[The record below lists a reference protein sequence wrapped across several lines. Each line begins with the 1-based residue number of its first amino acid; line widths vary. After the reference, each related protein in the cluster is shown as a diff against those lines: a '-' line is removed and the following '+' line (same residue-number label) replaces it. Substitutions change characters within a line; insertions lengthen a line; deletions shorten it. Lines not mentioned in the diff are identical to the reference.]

1 MDPNF
6 CCVDRRLNDMCQS
19 GIGHI
24 GITTVFYDFMC
35 WRKRMAPQIL
45 VVDDDR
51 DFLEIMKRRL
61 RDLHF
66 RQIYMEEDPFKA
78 AALIEDG
85 KQVDLALLDM
95 TMPNMTGL
103 ELLNII
109 KHFSP
114 VTECIIITAVDE
126 ARTAVTCLQKGAYDY
141 LIKPVSKEDLALS
154 IHRALEHKR
163 LLDLRDIGKQQA
175 VPRLK
180 NREAFKEIDTTSNR
194 MMRVLKEAE
203 LHAASDVPVLITGE
217 SGTGKEL
224 LARAIH
230 QASPRRASPF
240 TAINMA
246 SLNGNLF
253 DAEFFGHTRGAYTGA
268 ENDRAGYLEYT
279 HKGTLFMDEI
289 GLLPLEVQGKLLR
302 FMQDGRYLKLGT
314 SADKYADVRFVA
326 ATNTDLENR
335 MKKQQF
341 RKDLF
346 YRIRGGWLHLPP
358 LRERKKDIP
367 LLIRTFL
374 SAHYDLDKG
383 NFITPEA
390 VKILIN
396 YDFPGNV
403 RELKALVQSAANLAQ
418 GKPIAPRFLSESIRH
433 RKQLKTTTL
442 PSGMAPLASLK
453 VVEKTHILNA
463 YRQLKKNKSQTAR
476 VLGIGL
482 NTLRRKLALYG
493 ER

>member
-1 MDPNF
+1 MAQS
-6 CCVDRRLNDMCQS
+6 RRFPGQGYAME
-19 GIGHI
+19 
-24 GITTVFYDFMC
+24 
-35 WRKRMAPQIL
+35 PQIL

-61 RDLHF
+61 SDLHF
-66 RQIYMEEDPFKA
+66 RHVRFLEEPSKVASLLEAGTQI
-78 AALIEDG
+78 
-85 KQVDLALLDM
+85 DLALLDM

-103 ELLNII
+103 ELLDII
-109 KHFSP
+109 KNFSP
-114 VTECIIITAVDE
+114 ITECIMITAVDE

-141 LIKPVSKEDLALS
+141 LLKPVSKEDLALS

-163 LLDLRDIGKQQA
+163 LLDLRDIGKQRA
-175 VPRLK
+175 VPHLK
-180 NREAFKEIDTTSNR
+180 NKDAFREIDTVSNR

-203 LHAASDVPVLITGE
+203 LHAASNVPMLITGE

-230 QASPRRASPF
+230 RASPRKTHPF

-268 ENDRAGYLEYT
+268 EKDRAGYLEYT
-279 HKGTLFMDEI
+279 DKGTLFLDEI
-289 GLLPLEVQGKLLR
+289 GLLPMEVQGKLLR

-314 SADKYADVRFVA
+314 SADTHADVRFVA
-326 ATNTDLENR
+326 ATNTDLEAR
-335 MKKQQF
+335 MKQRLF
-341 RKDLF
+341 RKDLY

-383 NFITPEA
+383 RFITPEA
-390 VKILIN
+390 LDILIN

-403 RELKALVQSAANLAQ
+403 RELKAMVQSAINLAQ
-418 GKPIAPRFLSESIRH
+418 GKPISPRYLPQSIRH
-433 RKQLKTTTL
+433 RKRLKPVKRPPGTTSL
-442 PSGMAPLASLK
+442 APLETI
-453 VVEKTHILNA
+453 EKNHILYV
-463 YRQLKKNKSQTAR
+463 YRQLKENKSHTAR

-482 NTLRRKLALYG
+482 NTLRRKLAAYN
-493 ER
+493 EC

>member
-1 MDPNF
+1 MAQS
-6 CCVDRRLNDMCQS
+6 RRFPGQGYAME
-19 GIGHI
+19 
-24 GITTVFYDFMC
+24 
-35 WRKRMAPQIL
+35 PQIL

-61 RDLHF
+61 SDLHF
-66 RQIYMEEDPFKA
+66 RHVRFLEEPSKVASLLEAGTQI
-78 AALIEDG
+78 
-85 KQVDLALLDM
+85 DLALLDM

-103 ELLNII
+103 ELLDII
-109 KHFSP
+109 KNFSP
-114 VTECIIITAVDE
+114 ITECIMITAVDE

-141 LIKPVSKEDLALS
+141 LLKPVSKEDLALS

-163 LLDLRDIGKQQA
+163 LLDLRDIGKQRA
-175 VPRLK
+175 VPHLK
-180 NREAFKEIDTTSNR
+180 NKDAFREIDTVSNR

-203 LHAASDVPVLITGE
+203 LHAASNVPMLITGE

-230 QASPRRASPF
+230 RASPRKTHPF

-268 ENDRAGYLEYT
+268 EKDRAGYLEYT
-279 HKGTLFMDEI
+279 DKGTLFLDEI
-289 GLLPLEVQGKLLR
+289 GLLPMEVQGKLLR

-314 SADKYADVRFVA
+314 SADTHADVRFVA
-326 ATNTDLENR
+326 ATNTDLEAR
-335 MKKQQF
+335 MKQRLF
-341 RKDLF
+341 RKDLY

-383 NFITPEA
+383 RFITPEA
-390 VKILIN
+390 LDILIN

-403 RELKALVQSAANLAQ
+403 RELKAMVQSAINLAQ
-418 GKPIAPRFLSESIRH
+418 GKPLSPRCLPESIRH
-433 RKQLKTTTL
+433 RKRLKPVKL
-442 PSGMAPLASLK
+442 PPGTASLAPLETI
-453 VVEKTHILNA
+453 EKNHILHV
-463 YRQLKKNKSQTAR
+463 YRQLGKN
-476 VLGIGL
+476 
-482 NTLRRKLALYG
+482 
-493 ER
+493 

>member
-1 MDPNF
+1 ME
-6 CCVDRRLNDMCQS
+6 
-19 GIGHI
+19 
-24 GITTVFYDFMC
+24 
-35 WRKRMAPQIL
+35 PQIL

-66 RQIYMEEDPFKA
+66 RHVHLEEDPFKA
-78 AALIEDG
+78 ASLIEAG
-85 KQVDLALLDM
+85 KPFDLALLDM

-103 ELLNII
+103 ELLDII
-109 KHFSP
+109 KNFSP
-114 VTECIIITAVDE
+114 ITECIIITAVDE
-126 ARTAVTCLQKGAYDY
+126 ARAAVTCLQKGAYDY
-141 LIKPVSKEDLALS
+141 LLKPVSKEDLSLS

-180 NREAFKEIDTTSNR
+180 NKEAFKEIDTTSNR
-194 MMRVLKEAE
+194 MMRILKEAE
-203 LHAASDVPVLITGE
+203 LHADSDVPVLITGE

-230 QASPRRASPF
+230 QASPRRAHPF

-268 ENDRAGYLEYT
+268 EKNRAGYLEYT
-279 HKGTLFMDEI
+279 DKGTLFMDEI

-314 SADKYADVRFVA
+314 SADKHADVRFVA
-326 ATNTDLENR
+326 ATNTDLEDR
-335 MKKQQF
+335 MKRRQF
-341 RKDLF
+341 RKDLY

-367 LLIRTFL
+367 LLIRAFL

-383 NFITPEA
+383 NFITTEA
-390 VKILIN
+390 IEILIN

-403 RELKALVQSAANLAQ
+403 RELKSIVQSATNLAQ
-418 GKPIAPRFLSESIRH
+418 GKPISPRFLPESIH
-433 RKQLKTTTL
+433 RQKRLKTMMIPAGTT
-442 PSGMAPLASLK
+442 PPASLET
-453 VVEKTHILNA
+453 VEKTHILHA
-463 YRQLKKNKSQTAR
+463 YRQLGKNKSKTAR
-476 VLGIGL
+476 ILGIGL
-482 NTLRRKLALYG
+482 NTLRRKLIIYG
-493 ER
+493 EK

>member
-1 MDPNF
+1 
-6 CCVDRRLNDMCQS
+6 
-19 GIGHI
+19 
-24 GITTVFYDFMC
+24 
-35 WRKRMAPQIL
+35 MAPQIL
-45 VVDDDR
+45 LVDDDR

-66 RQIYMEEDPFKA
+66 RQIHIEEDPFKA
-78 AALIEDG
+78 AALIEAG

-95 TMPNMTGL
+95 TMPEMTGL

-175 VPRLK
+175 IPRLK

-194 MMRVLKEAE
+194 MIRVLKEAE

-230 QASPRRASPF
+230 KASPRRAHPF

-314 SADKYADVRFVA
+314 SADKHADVRFVA

-383 NFITPEA
+383 KFVTPEA
-390 VKILIN
+390 LDLLIN

-433 RKQLKTTTL
+433 RKRLKTTTL
-442 PSGMAPLASLK
+442 PTGMAPLASLD
-453 VVEKTHILNA
+453 VVEKAHILNA
-463 YRQLKKNKSQTAR
+463 YRQLDKNKSKTAR

-493 ER
+493 EK

>member
-1 MDPNF
+1 MEP
-6 CCVDRRLNDMCQS
+6 
-19 GIGHI
+19 H
-24 GITTVFYDFMC
+24 
-35 WRKRMAPQIL
+35 IL

-66 RQIYMEEDPFKA
+66 RHVHLEEDPFKA
-78 AALIEDG
+78 ASFIETG
-85 KQVDLALLDM
+85 KHVDLALLDM
-95 TMPNMTGL
+95 TMPDMTGI
-103 ELLNII
+103 ELLDII
-109 KHFSP
+109 KGFSP
-114 VTECIIITAVDE
+114 ITECIIITAVDE
-126 ARTAVTCLQKGAYDY
+126 ARAAVTCLQKGAYDY
-141 LIKPVSKEDLALS
+141 LLKPVSKEDLALS

-163 LLDLRDIGKQQA
+163 LLDLRDLGKQQT

-180 NREAFKEIDTTSNR
+180 NREAFKEIDTVSKR

-230 QASPRRASPF
+230 QASPRRAHPF

-253 DAEFFGHTRGAYTGA
+253 DSEFFGHTRGAYTGA
-268 ENDRAGYLEYT
+268 EKDRAGYLEYT
-279 HKGTLFMDEI
+279 DKGTLFMDEI

-314 SADKYADVRFVA
+314 SADKHADVRFVA
-326 ATNTDLENR
+326 ATNTNLENR
-335 MKKQQF
+335 MKQGQF
-341 RKDLF
+341 RKDLY

-374 SAHYDLDKG
+374 STHYDLDKEI
-383 NFITPEA
+383 FITPETIELL
-390 VKILIN
+390 VN

-418 GKPIAPRFLSESIRH
+418 GKPISPRYLPESIRH
-433 RKQLKTTTL
+433 RKRLKTMTL
-442 PSGMAPLASLK
+442 PAGAAALASLEA
-453 VVEKTHILNA
+453 VEKTHILKT
-463 YRQLKKNKSQTAR
+463 YRRMGKNKSQTAR
-476 VLGIGL
+476 VLGVGL

-493 ER
+493 EK

>member
-1 MDPNF
+1 M
-6 CCVDRRLNDMCQS
+6 
-19 GIGHI
+19 I
-24 GITTVFYDFMC
+24 
-35 WRKRMAPQIL
+35 
-45 VVDDDR
+45 
-51 DFLEIMKRRL
+51 
-61 RDLHF
+61 
-66 RQIYMEEDPFKA
+66 
-78 AALIEDG
+78 
-85 KQVDLALLDM
+85 
-95 TMPNMTGL
+95 
-103 ELLNII
+103 
-109 KHFSP
+109 
-114 VTECIIITAVDE
+114 
-126 ARTAVTCLQKGAYDY
+126 
-141 LIKPVSKEDLALS
+141 
-154 IHRALEHKR
+154 
-163 LLDLRDIGKQQA
+163 
-175 VPRLK
+175 
-180 NREAFKEIDTTSNR
+180 
-194 MMRVLKEAE
+194 RVLKEAE

-230 QASPRRASPF
+230 QASPRRAKPF

-268 ENDRAGYLEYT
+268 ESDRAGYLEYT

-289 GLLPLEVQGKLLR
+289 GLLPMEVQGKLLR

-326 ATNTDLENR
+326 ATNTDLETR

-367 LLIRTFL
+367 LLIRAFL

-390 VKILIN
+390 VEILVN

-418 GKPIAPRFLSESIRH
+418 GKPIAPRFLSESIRR
-433 RKQLKTTTL
+433 RKRPKTTTL

-453 VVEKTHILNA
+453 VVEKAHILNA

-493 ER
+493 EK

>member
-1 MDPNF
+1 
-6 CCVDRRLNDMCQS
+6 MCQS

-24 GITTVFYDFMC
+24 GITAVFYDFMC
-35 WRKRMAPQIL
+35 WRKCMAPQIL

-61 RDLHF
+61 KDLHF
-66 RQIYMEEDPFKA
+66 RQIYTEEDPFMA

-85 KQVDLALLDM
+85 KQIDLALLDM
-95 TMPNMTGL
+95 TMPDMTGL

-163 LLDLRDIGKQQA
+163 LLDLRDIGKQQT

-194 MMRVLKEAE
+194 MIRVLKEAE

-230 QASPRRASPF
+230 QASPRRAKPF

-268 ENDRAGYLEYT
+268 ESDRAGYLEYT

-289 GLLPLEVQGKLLR
+289 GLLPMEVQGKLLR

-326 ATNTDLENR
+326 ATNTDLETR

-367 LLIRTFL
+367 LLIRAFL
-374 SAHYDLDKG
+374 SGHYDLDKG

-390 VKILIN
+390 LEILMN

-418 GKPIAPRFLSESIRH
+418 GKPIAPRFLSKSIRR
-433 RKQLKTTTL
+433 RKQPKTMTL
-442 PSGMAPLASLK
+442 PTGMTPLASLK
-453 VVEKTHILNA
+453 VVEKAHILNA

-482 NTLRRKLALYG
+482 NTLRRKLVLYG
-493 ER
+493 EK

>member
-1 MDPNF
+1 
-6 CCVDRRLNDMCQS
+6 
-19 GIGHI
+19 
-24 GITTVFYDFMC
+24 
-35 WRKRMAPQIL
+35 MAPQVL

-66 RQIYMEEDPFKA
+66 KHIHLEENPFKA
-78 AALIEDG
+78 ASLVEAG

-95 TMPNMTGL
+95 TMPEMTGL
-103 ELLNII
+103 ELLDII

-141 LIKPVSKEDLALS
+141 LLKPVSKEDLALS

-180 NREAFKEIDTTSNR
+180 SREAFKEINTTSNR

-203 LHAASDVPVLITGE
+203 LHAASNVPVLITGE

-230 QASPRRASPF
+230 QASPRRAHPF

-268 ENDRAGYLEYT
+268 ETDRAGYLEYT

-314 SADKYADVRFVA
+314 SADKHADVRFVA
-326 ATNTDLENR
+326 ATNTDLESR
-335 MKKQQF
+335 MKQRQF
-341 RKDLF
+341 RKDLY

-367 LLIRTFL
+367 LLIKTFL
-374 SAHYDLDKG
+374 SAHYDLEKG
-383 NFITPEA
+383 NFMTPEA
-390 VKILIN
+390 IEILIN
-396 YDFPGNV
+396 YEFPGNV
-403 RELKALVQSAANLAQ
+403 RELKAIVQSATNLAQ
-418 GKPIAPRFLSESIRH
+418 GKPIAPRFLPESIRH
-433 RKQLKTTTL
+433 RKQLKTMRL
-442 PSGMAPLASLK
+442 PTGMAPLASLEAVDK
-453 VVEKTHILNA
+453 AHILNT
-463 YRQLKKNKSQTAR
+463 YRQLGKNKSQTAR

-482 NTLRRKLALYG
+482 NTLRRKLVLYG
-493 ER
+493 EK

>member
-1 MDPNF
+1 
-6 CCVDRRLNDMCQS
+6 
-19 GIGHI
+19 
-24 GITTVFYDFMC
+24 
-35 WRKRMAPQIL
+35 MAPQIL

-66 RQIYMEEDPFKA
+66 RQIHIEDDPFKA
-78 AALIEDG
+78 AALIEAG

-95 TMPNMTGL
+95 TMPEMTGL

-194 MMRVLKEAE
+194 MIRVLKEAE

-230 QASPRRASPF
+230 QASPRRAKPF

-341 RKDLF
+341 RKDLY

-390 VKILIN
+390 VEILIN

-433 RKQLKTTTL
+433 RKRPKTTAL
-442 PSGMAPLASLK
+442 PSGMAPLASLE
-453 VVEKTHILNA
+453 VVEKNHILNA
-463 YRQLKKNKSQTAR
+463 YRHLKKNKSQTAR

-493 ER
+493 EK

>member
-1 MDPNF
+1 MEP
-6 CCVDRRLNDMCQS
+6 
-19 GIGHI
+19 H
-24 GITTVFYDFMC
+24 
-35 WRKRMAPQIL
+35 IL

-61 RDLHF
+61 KDLHF
-66 RQIYMEEDPFKA
+66 RHVHLNENPFKA
-78 AALIEDG
+78 ASLIETG
-85 KQVDLALLDM
+85 KHIDLALLDM
-95 TMPNMTGL
+95 TMPDMTGL
-103 ELLNII
+103 ELLDII
-109 KHFSP
+109 KKISP
-114 VTECIIITAVDE
+114 VTEVIIITAVDE

-180 NREAFKEIDTTSNR
+180 DKEAFKEINTVSKR

-203 LHAASDVPVLITGE
+203 LHAVSDVPVLITGE

-230 QASPRRASPF
+230 QASPRRTHPF

-268 ENDRAGYLEYT
+268 EKDRAGYLEYT

-314 SADKYADVRFVA
+314 SADKHADVRFVA
-326 ATNTDLENR
+326 ATNTNLENR
-335 MKKQQF
+335 MKQRQF

-374 SAHYDLDKG
+374 STHYDLDKG
-383 NFITPEA
+383 NSITPEA
-390 VKILIN
+390 IDILVN

-418 GKPIAPRFLSESIRH
+418 GKPISPRFLPESIRR
-433 RKQLKTTTL
+433 RKQLKTTAQA
-442 PSGMAPLASLK
+442 PGAAPLTSLG
-453 VVEKTHILNA
+453 VVEKIHILHA
-463 YRQLKKNKSQTAR
+463 YRQLGKNKSQTAR
-476 VLGIGL
+476 ILGIGL

-493 ER
+493 EK

>member
-1 MDPNF
+1 
-6 CCVDRRLNDMCQS
+6 MCQS
-19 GIGHI
+19 GICQI
-24 GITTVFYDFMC
+24 GILVFFYCFIP
-35 WRKRMAPQIL
+35 WRKKMAPQIL
-45 VVDDDR
+45 LVDDDR

-66 RQIYMEEDPFKA
+66 RQIHIEEDPFKA
-78 AALIEDG
+78 AALIEAG

-95 TMPNMTGL
+95 TMPEMTGL

-175 VPRLK
+175 IPRLK

-194 MMRVLKEAE
+194 MIRVLKEAE

-230 QASPRRASPF
+230 KASPRRAHPF

-314 SADKYADVRFVA
+314 SADKHADVRFVA

-383 NFITPEA
+383 KFVTPEA
-390 VKILIN
+390 LDILIN

-433 RKQLKTTTL
+433 RKRLKTTTL
-442 PSGMAPLASLK
+442 PTGMAPLASLD
-453 VVEKTHILNA
+453 VVEKAHILNA
-463 YRQLKKNKSQTAR
+463 YRQLDKNKSKTAR

-493 ER
+493 EK

>member
-1 MDPNF
+1 MS
-6 CCVDRRLNDMCQS
+6 RRKC
-19 GIGHI
+19 
-24 GITTVFYDFMC
+24 
-35 WRKRMAPQIL
+35 MAPQIL

-66 RQIYMEEDPFKA
+66 KHIHLEENPFKA
-78 AALIEDG
+78 ASLVEAG

-95 TMPNMTGL
+95 TMPEMTGL
-103 ELLNII
+103 ELLDII

-141 LIKPVSKEDLALS
+141 LLKPVSKEDLALS

-180 NREAFKEIDTTSNR
+180 SREAFKEINTTSNR

-203 LHAASDVPVLITGE
+203 LHAASNVPVLITGE

-230 QASPRRASPF
+230 QASPRRAHPF

-314 SADKYADVRFVA
+314 SADKHADVRFVA
-326 ATNTDLENR
+326 ATNTDLESR
-335 MKKQQF
+335 MKQRQF
-341 RKDLF
+341 RKDLY

-367 LLIRTFL
+367 LLIKTFL
-374 SAHYDLDKG
+374 SAHYDLEKG
-383 NFITPEA
+383 NFMTPEA
-390 VKILIN
+390 IEILIN
-396 YDFPGNV
+396 YEFPGNV
-403 RELKALVQSAANLAQ
+403 RELKAIVQSATNLAQ
-418 GKPIAPRFLSESIRH
+418 GKPIAPRFLPESIRH
-433 RKQLKTTTL
+433 RKRLKTMRL
-442 PSGMAPLASLK
+442 PTGMAPIASLEAVDK
-453 VVEKTHILNA
+453 AHILNT
-463 YRQLKKNKSQTAR
+463 YRQLGKNKSQTAR

-482 NTLRRKLALYG
+482 NTLRRKLVLYG
-493 ER
+493 EK

>member
-1 MDPNF
+1 M
-6 CCVDRRLNDMCQS
+6 
-19 GIGHI
+19 GG
-24 GITTVFYDFMC
+24 
-35 WRKRMAPQIL
+35 RKEMEPQIL
-45 VVDDDR
+45 VVDDDC

-61 RDLHF
+61 RNLHF
-66 RQIYMEEDPFKA
+66 RHIHLEENPFKA
-78 AALIEDG
+78 ASLIEAG
-85 KQVDLALLDM
+85 KQIDLALLDM
-95 TMPNMTGL
+95 TMPEMTGL

-141 LIKPVSKEDLALS
+141 LLKPVSKEDLALS

-180 NREAFKEIDTTSNR
+180 NKAAFKKIDTTSSR
-194 MMRVLKEAE
+194 MIRVLKEAE

-230 QASPRRASPF
+230 QASPRRAHPF

-302 FMQDGRYLKLGT
+302 FMQDGRYLKLGS
-314 SADKYADVRFVA
+314 SADKHADVRFVA

-335 MKKQQF
+335 MKQQQF
-341 RKDLF
+341 RKDLY

-367 LLIRTFL
+367 LLIKTFL

-383 NFITPEA
+383 NWITPEA
-390 VKILIN
+390 VEMLIN

-403 RELKALVQSAANLAQ
+403 RELKTIVQSATNLAQ
-418 GKPIAPRFLSESIRH
+418 GKPISPRYLPQSIRQ
-433 RKQLKTTTL
+433 RKRIKPMLR
-442 PSGMAPLASLK
+442 SAGMVPLASLE
-453 VVEKTHILNA
+453 VVEKTHILHA
-463 YRQLKKNKSQTAR
+463 YRLLGKNKSQTAR

-482 NTLRRKLALYG
+482 NTLRRKLAVYG
-493 ER
+493 EK

>member
-1 MDPNF
+1 
-6 CCVDRRLNDMCQS
+6 
-19 GIGHI
+19 
-24 GITTVFYDFMC
+24 
-35 WRKRMAPQIL
+35 MAPQIL
-45 VVDDDR
+45 LVDDDR

-66 RQIYMEEDPFKA
+66 RQIHIEEDPFKA
-78 AALIEDG
+78 AALIEAG

-95 TMPNMTGL
+95 TMPEMTGL

-175 VPRLK
+175 IPRLK

-194 MMRVLKEAE
+194 MIRVLKEAE

-230 QASPRRASPF
+230 KASPRRAHPF

-314 SADKYADVRFVA
+314 SADKHADVRFVA

-383 NFITPEA
+383 KFVTPEA
-390 VKILIN
+390 LDILIN

-433 RKQLKTTTL
+433 RKRLKTTTL
-442 PSGMAPLASLK
+442 PTGMAPLASLD
-453 VVEKTHILNA
+453 VVEKAHILNA
-463 YRQLKKNKSQTAR
+463 YRQLDKNKSKTAR

-493 ER
+493 EK

>member
-1 MDPNF
+1 ME
-6 CCVDRRLNDMCQS
+6 
-19 GIGHI
+19 
-24 GITTVFYDFMC
+24 
-35 WRKRMAPQIL
+35 PQIL

-61 RDLHF
+61 KDLHF
-66 RQIYMEEDPFKA
+66 RHIHLTDDPLQA
-78 AALIEDG
+78 VSLIETG
-85 KQVDLALLDM
+85 RHIDLALLDM
-95 TMPNMTGL
+95 TMPGMTGI
-103 ELLNII
+103 ELLDII
-109 KHFSP
+109 KNFSP

-141 LIKPVSKEDLALS
+141 LLKPVSKEDLALS

-163 LLDLRDIGKQQA
+163 LLDLRDIGKRQA

-180 NREAFKEIDTTSNR
+180 NREAFKEINTVSKN

-230 QASPRRASPF
+230 RASPRRGRPF

-246 SLNGNLF
+246 SLNENLF
-253 DAEFFGHTRGAYTGA
+253 DAEFFGHTKGAYTGA
-268 ENDRAGYLEYT
+268 EKDRAGYLEYT
-279 HKGTLFMDEI
+279 DKGTLFLDEI

-302 FMQDGRYLKLGT
+302 FLQDGRYLKLGT
-314 SADKYADVRFVA
+314 SADTHADVRFVA

-335 MKKQQF
+335 MRHRQF

-367 LLIRTFL
+367 LLIKTFL
-374 SAHYDLDKG
+374 SAPQGVDQEIL
-383 NFITPEA
+383 ITPDTIE
-390 VKILIN
+390 LLTN

-403 RELKALVQSAANLAQ
+403 RELKALVLSAANLAQ
-418 GKPIAPRFLSESIRH
+418 GNPISPRFLPESIRH
-433 RKQLKTTTL
+433 RKRLKIRTL
-442 PSGMAPLASLK
+442 AAGKPPLATLAA
-453 VVEKTHILNA
+453 VEKTHILDT
-463 YRQLKKNKSQTAR
+463 YRQLGKNKSQSAR
-476 VLGIGL
+476 ILGIGL

-493 ER
+493 EN